1 MSKDNRSLARFDLLG
16 IPPAPRGVPQIEV
29 SFEIDADGILHVSAA
44 DRGTGREQR
53 VQVRAT
59 SGLSENEIQ
68 RMVTEAERHALDDR
82 SRKELIE
89 LRNNAEGLLYTTEE
103 ALRNYGEVLS
113 PLDVEEIRNDMETLR
128 SSMNTV
134 DPDELRLAIQ
144 NLEQS
149 AYRISDAMYA
159 DAAERKGKG
168 S

>member
-1 MSKDNRSLARFDLLG
+1 
-16 IPPAPRGVPQIEV
+16 
-29 SFEIDADGILHVSAA
+29 
-44 DRGTGREQR
+44 
-53 VQVRAT
+53 
-59 SGLSENEIQ
+59 
-68 RMVTEAERHALDDR
+68 MVTEAERYALDDR

-103 ALRNYGEVLS
+103 ALRNYGKVLS
-113 PLDVEEIRNDMETLR
+113 PLDVDEIRNDMETLR